1 MRIMSKNNNDNV
13 LQVRVSAGDGV
24 LHVQGKGEVTANREY
39 GYAEKFS
46 VHTKMTDWLAFRS
59 ATHNSFA
66 SNEKYYIRGV
76 TLTKY
81 ANCVAFEIKDNDDIF
96 VLHLNAGSFK
106 CSELIDFALQND
118 LLKIVDDEYKEADE

>member
-1 MRIMSKNNNDNV
+1 MRKMSDNV
-13 LQVRVSAGDGV
+13 LQVRINAGEKV
-24 LHVQGKGEVTANREY
+24 LHIQGKGEVTANREY
-39 GYAEKFS
+39 GYAEKFT
-46 VHTKMTDWLAFRS
+46 VPIEMAEWLNFRN

-81 ANCVAFEIKDNDDIF
+81 EDCVALEIKDDEGSF
-96 VLHLNAGSFK
+96 VLHLNAGSVK

-118 LLKIVDDEYKEADE
+118 LLQVTDEPYKGGEEE